1 MCIRDSTKG
10 IYFPLDKEW
19 KGSGGIVGWG
29 RAGLDSTVTYAK
41 LTNYRINTET
51 SEYTADTASLYFG
64 GMFTKALPGQLQDRL
79 ITNNEPSKSDYPQ
92 FRTYDKTLTV
102 KDILINVDYKGGF
115 FLKGGQIIGSGDDS
129 TLAEMSFKDPKGKP
143 AVLDKSKTFLIEPA
157 NSIYSKDA
165 EIIIPV
171 AKTDSI
177 YHHDVSIRYDGIM
190 STMNITRQDEGFSS
204 LMFYSSYHKV
214 DAKVDNLN
222 WALSDTIINLK
233 NIEGAGNKMSWFESQ
248 DLFSIKLFDR
258 VRGVSTYQPLV
269 KIKRYSETYKT
280 RVIPTLALAKDLNPT
295 LTVDGVQSLLLQL
308 VEEGFIYYDKENE
321 LVLSLIHI

>member
-1 MCIRDSTKG
+1 MRANNNEIGKDSYEKFAKMVEAGNILPEQLDLVIDLSNKMLERKMKPMPQFVAVLNATVAFSKSGQLMERYSEWMVICNTILDNSKKGSYSTYNHFLDFSASFFEKNALNETPTKTWCYTSFEYEFKLNGDIPEVHFPSTGIFAYTKGDTLVLNDTKG

-129 TLAEMSFKDPKGKP
+129 TLSSPLP
-143 AVLDKSKTFLIEPA
+143 
-157 NSIYSKDA
+157 
-165 EIIIPV
+165 IICPPF
-171 AKTDSI
+171 
-177 YHHDVSIRYDGIM
+177 R
-190 STMNITRQDEGFSS
+190 
-204 LMFYSSYHKV
+204 
-214 DAKVDNLN
+214 
-222 WALSDTIINLK
+222 K
-233 NIEGAGNKMSWFESQ
+233 NP
-248 DLFSIKLFDR
+248 
-258 VRGVSTYQPLV
+258 PL
-269 KIKRYSETYKT
+269 
-280 RVIPTLALAKDLNPT
+280 
-295 LTVDGVQSLLLQL
+295 
-308 VEEGFIYYDKENE
+308 
-321 LVLSLIHI
+321 